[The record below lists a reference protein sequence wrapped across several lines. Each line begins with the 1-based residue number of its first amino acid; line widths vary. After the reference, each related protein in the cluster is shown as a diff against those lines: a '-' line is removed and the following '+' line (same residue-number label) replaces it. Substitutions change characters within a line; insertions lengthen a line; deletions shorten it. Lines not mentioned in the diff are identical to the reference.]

1 MLRRLSFA
9 VLVGFASLALLVSA
23 TPEASAAPD
32 NPPRA
37 ATGGLEGTLAPPFSA
52 AHIAGPDSAEL
63 ADLRGRV
70 VVLDF
75 WATWCGPCAMVRPLL
90 DSLHQ
95 QYHAPG
101 LTVLGISNEPRPV
114 IQSHLSSHPVGYTV
128 ARDPGPTSAS
138 YGVSAIPTLVIIDRH
153 GKVRRVYAG
162 LSRTGLREMVGLVPQ
177 LLAEPAPT
185 PAP

>member
-1 MLRRLSFA
+1 MSRRVSFA
-9 VLVGFASLALLVSA
+9 VLVGLASLSMLVSA
-23 TPEASAAPD
+23 APPASAAPD

-37 ATGGLEGTLAPPFSA
+37 RGGLEGALAPPFSA
-52 AHIAGPDSAEL
+52 SHIAGPDSAQL

-95 QYHAPG
+95 QYHGQG
-101 LTVLGISNEPRPV
+101 LTVLGISNEPRPI
-114 IQSHLSSHPVGYTV
+114 IQNHLLSHPVGYTV
-128 ARDPGPTSAS
+128 ARDRGPTSTS

-177 LLAEPAPT
+177 LLAEPGPP